1 MLSVD
6 PDEADTIYVDV
17 DDDVTYSTNK
27 YVGRHIKI
35 SDEAYLTVSSQL
47 FCCNGVSI
55 TIEEGS
61 RLIVRG
67 GEINN
72 VILKPQKGSS
82 IVIEDDGRIRHNK
95 TVNFKIPIG
104 VVLEQRRGIIE

>member
-1 MLSVD
+1 MRHERQAGAESSRRQARCDRHLLSVD

-72 VILKPQKGSS
+72 VILKPQKG
-82 IVIEDDGRIRHNK
+82 EQHCNRGRWSHQ
-95 TVNFKIPIG
+95 T
-104 VVLEQRRGIIE
+104 